1 MKSILKKILPRPF
14 YEKFKRYAL
23 YGFSDAWDSLSGN
36 REELIPPKRMIFIG
50 GAAYKEIGD
59 EFFAHFKTHGKL
71 RPTDTV
77 LDVGCGIGRM
87 ARPLT
92 GYLSGGKYEGV
103 DIDRNGI
110 NWCVN
115 NITKRFPN
123 FKFQVADIFNK
134 HYNPGGNSKASEYR
148 FPFADDTFDFVFL
161 TSVFTHMFP
170 EDVENYLREISRVM
184 KKGGRCLVTYF
195 IFNRESSDLIGAGRS
210 KIDFKSVTSE
220 FYVMD
225 KDVPEDATCFT
236 EEYIRKSYERFGI
249 RIEEPIRYGSWCG
262 REKSLSYQDIVVASK
277 L

>member
-1 MKSILKKILPRPF
+1 MKTILKKILPRPY
-14 YEKFKRYAL
+14 YEKFKRYAI
-23 YGFSDAWDSLSGN
+23 YGLSDAWDSVSGQ
-36 REELIPPKRMIFIG
+36 RDELVPPKRMIFIG

-71 RPTDTV
+71 KPTDTV

-92 GYLSGGKYEGV
+92 GYLSSGRYEGV

-110 NWCVN
+110 DWCVK

-123 FKFQVADIFNK
+123 FKFQVADVFNK
-134 HYNPGGNSKASEYR
+134 HYNPGGKSKASEYR
-148 FPFADDTFDFVFL
+148 FPFPDGTFDFVFL

-184 KKGGRCLVTYF
+184 KNGGRCLITYF
-195 IFNRESSDLIGAGRS
+195 ILNRESSDLIGAGRS
-210 KIDFKSVTSE
+210 QIDFKSVTPE

-236 EEYIRKSYERFGI
+236 EEYIRKIYERFGV

-262 REKSLSYQDIVVASK
+262 REKSLSYQDIVIASK